1 MEVLADSPAARAHV
15 AAKFAKDISAAGGNI
30 DPMAENLEPAPYADY
45 LFCDRVRV
53 RGLVG
58 MPTHNGRL
66 GTCDLSHAGDYS
78 RVRVRLDGFTKV
90 RTRRFFSLAPGPVG
104 SAASRVDR
112 RRKRQKRVCDRC
124 SSPSCSR

>member
-1 MEVLADSPAARAHV
+1 MEVLADSPAERAHV
-15 AAKFAKDISAAGGNI
+15 ATKIAVDNYAAGGNI
-30 DPMAENLEPAPYADY
+30 DQMAESLEAALCADY
-45 LFCDRVRV
+45 LFGDRVRV

-78 RVRVRLDGFTKV
+78 RVRVRLDGETKV
-90 RTRRFFSLAPGPVG
+90 RTRRFFLAPGPVG

-112 RRKRQKRVCDRC
+112 RRKRQKCVCDGC